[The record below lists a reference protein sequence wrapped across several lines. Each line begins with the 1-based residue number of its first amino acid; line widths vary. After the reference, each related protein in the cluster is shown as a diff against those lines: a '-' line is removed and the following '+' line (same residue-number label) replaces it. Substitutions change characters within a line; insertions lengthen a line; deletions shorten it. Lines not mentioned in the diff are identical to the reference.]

1 MAAHALTRARALASR
16 ASVPRPSLARRVSA
30 ARTPS
35 TRVKSGD
42 DASSSNSASA
52 SSSTSSDARGGSSLH
67 HGRVPWSAEACAIFW
82 DLDNVRA
89 PKGMELI
96 WAYRLIEAAFEFAD
110 IAHLRAYARE
120 GTIDEETRADLE
132 EIGVTV
138 TVCPKISEGSDVVLS
153 TDCINFVRSG
163 GILDASDDDDNEAA
177 RAVANAGSV
186 GVVVVTRDEGMRGCV
201 EFAKAQRG
209 LCAGVTVCVDFLS
222 KSMHRPQYANLL
234 SSDGDVGV
242 TEGYWTLA
250 NAIAKK
256 SNKGLTGRG
265 KLASS
270 ADCAL
275 MWDSSRLFSMPGV
288 GAGDNWAGDIPD
300 DIPELS
306 LDDDEA
312 LGLTEE
318 DGLFEE
324 GDWDQPWTELDPN
337 DAIVAAPGGV
347 AAMWIDGKLFRWP
360 PGTREDD
367 FTIEIPDY
375 S

>member
-1 MAAHALTRARALASR
+1 MAAHALPRARALASR

-201 EFAKAQRG
+201 
-209 LCAGVTVCVDFLS
+209 
-222 KSMHRPQYANLL
+222 
-234 SSDGDVGV
+234 
-242 TEGYWTLA
+242 
-250 NAIAKK
+250 
-256 SNKGLTGRG
+256 
-265 KLASS
+265 
-270 ADCAL
+270 
-275 MWDSSRLFSMPGV
+275 
-288 GAGDNWAGDIPD
+288 
-300 DIPELS
+300 
-306 LDDDEA
+306 
-312 LGLTEE
+312 
-318 DGLFEE
+318 
-324 GDWDQPWTELDPN
+324 
-337 DAIVAAPGGV
+337 
-347 AAMWIDGKLFRWP
+347 
-360 PGTREDD
+360 
-367 FTIEIPDY
+367 
-375 S
+375 